1 MTTAPTKG
9 LIEQIK
15 ERLRTRA
22 SSPVN
27 AKIEPV
33 PTVVE
38 EETREQYEKRITET
52 PEAWQD
58 VTGHQRG
65 ILPR

>member
-1 MTTAPTKG
+1 MTTAPTTS

-22 SSPVN
+22 SSLVN

-33 PTVVE
+33 PTVVVD
-38 EETREQYEKRITET
+38 ETWEQYEKRIMET

-58 VTGHQRG
+58 ITGHQRG